1 MTGIAKYAINA
12 SNANALQQNFRKM
25 RGAVLKLGQLLS
37 TGEKSMVP
45 PVIRDAMEKA
55 RSEADIMPVKQVMKI
70 LDKEYGTDW
79 SKHFREI
86 NLYPFAAAS
95 IGQVHE
101 AILKDG
107 MKVALK
113 IQYTGVAD
121 SIDSDI
127 NNFMR
132 LVNLFG
138 GLPRGLFLNE
148 LVETTRHEL
157 YWETDYLREATMQR

>member
-1 MTGIAKYAINA
+1 
-12 SNANALQQNFRKM
+12 M
-25 RGAVLKLGQLLS
+25 RGAVLKLGQILS
-37 TGEKSMVP
+37 TGDKSIVP
-45 PVIRDAMEKA
+45 PVIREAMEKA

-79 SKHFREI
+79 SKRFREI

-121 SIDSDI
+121 SIDSDL

-157 YWETDYLREATMQR
+157 YWETDYIREA